1 MKKILLIIALSISAI
16 PIYAINV
23 QSLFNLSNNG
33 EIVYYKSGNINNEDY
48 IQAENIKS
56 NLEGKG
62 YKVYSI
68 VIADILPKNGNELI
82 ALASSSQ
89 GDIIF
94 IYNKD
99 NEEFSYKTDK
109 LGNNAAVDLEN
120 FYDKKD
126 EVGIIKYYIINDKYY
141 NIFQII

>member
-126 EVGIIKYYIINDKYY
+126 EVGIIL
-141 NIFQII
+141 